1 MLIERVGDAGRAG
14 ANVDGEAGNLA
25 AGVAAAGVAA
35 AGEGEGLLTWGVV
48 AWVGVGVGVLCV
60 EPGPAA
66 AVLIAAGWWRVDCE
80 GVPAGGR
87 GW

>member
-1 MLIERVGDAGRAG
+1 VATLLVLIERVGDAGRAG

-25 AGVAAAGVAA
+25 AGVEE

-87 GW
+87 G